1 MAFCVE
7 LMFHPHVEMHIFELR
22 SLSVLKRSTF
32 LPNGSWK
39 EKELNAIRFNR
50 HFPSLV
56 IRDQRH
62 IVQSKI
68 FHQGW
73 FISGMRFCWEA
84 NGQKGAGDT
93 QCCSVPQ
100 TCGSGEGSSVKVNCD
115 TAVSSNQW
123 KQCGRTLELGIVGP
137 LWSARSVC
145 FVFLVSTL
153 SLAHLNNAL
162 KAGILEKIFLATF
175 TDLLTT
181 QSQLVWSFES
191 QNWVKVKVVTWCWK
205 KWNKHN
211 LMYIYH
217 KQCEIKQKIQWNSS
231 NGQLHWFPI
240 DSLWKWS
247 KRDQNYGNAN
257 AFFLGLENGANKYK
271 LLKRPNMCFFFEKH
285 GN

>member
-1 MAFCVE
+1 MAYRTG
-7 LMFHPHVEMHIFELR
+7 LPHVEKHSFELR

-39 EKELNAIRFNR
+39 EKELTAISLNR

-56 IRDQRH
+56 VCDHRH

-68 FHQGW
+68 IHQRW

-217 KQCEIKQKIQWNSS
+217 IQCEIMQKKSIKQ
-231 NGQLHWFPI
+231 
-240 DSLWKWS
+240 
-247 KRDQNYGNAN
+247 
-257 AFFLGLENGANKYK
+257 
-271 LLKRPNMCFFFEKH
+271 LKRAT
-285 GN
+285 

>member
-1 MAFCVE
+1 MAFSVE

-32 LPNGSWK
+32 LANGSWK

-123 KQCGRTLELGIVGP
+123 KQCGRTLELGIVGH
-137 LWSARSVC
+137 VC
-145 FVFLVSTL
+145 FVFLVSAL

-191 QNWVKVKVVTWCWK
+191 QNWVKVKVVTRCWK

-217 KQCEIKQKIQWNSS
+217 KQSEILQNNWTSS
-231 NGQLHWFPI
+231 NVQFQWDQKGPKLCKRKRFC
-240 DSLWKWS
+240 SLVGKFS
-247 KRDQNYGNAN
+247 EVFRGCQTSR
-257 AFFLGLENGANKYK
+257 AFRKCG
-271 LLKRPNMCFFFEKH
+271 CFCC
-285 GN
+285 

>member
-1 MAFCVE
+1 MAFSVE

-32 LPNGSWK
+32 LANGSWK

-153 SLAHLNNAL
+153 SFAHLNNAL

-191 QNWVKVKVVTWCWK
+191 QNWVKVKVVKGVGKSEISIIWCISIT
-205 KWNKHN
+205 NKVKSYKITERAQTFN
-211 LMYIYH
+211 FSDFPLMLGGS
-217 KQCEIKQKIQWNSS
+217 KGPKLCKRKR
-231 NGQLHWFPI
+231 FC
-240 DSLWKWS
+240 SLVGKFS
-247 KRDQNYGNAN
+247 EVFRGCQTSR
-257 AFFLGLENGANKYK
+257 AFRKCG
-271 LLKRPNMCFFFEKH
+271 CFCC
-285 GN
+285 

>member
-1 MAFCVE
+1 
-7 LMFHPHVEMHIFELR
+7 MHSFELR

-32 LPNGSWK
+32 LANGSWK

-100 TCGSGEGSSVKVNCD
+100 TCGSGEGSSVTVNCD

-162 KAGILEKIFLATF
+162 KAGILEKIFLATSKWASQIRLCNIN
-175 TDLLTT
+175 LLSKWTSHEKIRLCRISST
-181 QSQLVWSFES
+181 YTHMVRQKSF
-191 QNWVKVKVVTWCWK
+191 
-205 KWNKHN
+205 WNK
-211 LMYIYH
+211 LVI
-217 KQCEIKQKIQWNSS
+217 
-231 NGQLHWFPI
+231 
-240 DSLWKWS
+240 
-247 KRDQNYGNAN
+247 
-257 AFFLGLENGANKYK
+257 LG
-271 LLKRPNMCFFFEKH
+271 
-285 GN
+285 